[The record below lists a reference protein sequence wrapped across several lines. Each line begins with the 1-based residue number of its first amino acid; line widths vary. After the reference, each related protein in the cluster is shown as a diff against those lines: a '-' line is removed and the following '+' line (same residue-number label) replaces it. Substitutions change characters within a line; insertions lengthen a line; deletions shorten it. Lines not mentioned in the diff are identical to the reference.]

1 MYLARLTK
9 KDYEQS
15 SNLVISKFSNWD
27 RLWSNTSSQSFHP
40 YQCLQESS
48 PVENIFCLN
57 QCLFNDFFAQICV
70 LADAFHSPC
79 TTISARSESSL
90 DIKNEITI
98 AIIIIFTTMI
108 IIIVKIMLIINNS
121 TSSSPSAYQKV
132 EKKQIDKGQK
142 TSRKKSSPV
151 NRLITF
157 DPKLFGI
164 MTQIVK
170 IVFTTG
176 ITYHCKIWIKF
187 SDKIKEKSKWSY
199 ISS

>member
-1 MYLARLTK
+1 
-9 KDYEQS
+9 
-15 SNLVISKFSNWD
+15 
-27 RLWSNTSSQSFHP
+27 
-40 YQCLQESS
+40 
-48 PVENIFCLN
+48 
-57 QCLFNDFFAQICV
+57 
-70 LADAFHSPC
+70 
-79 TTISARSESSL
+79 
-90 DIKNEITI
+90 
-98 AIIIIFTTMI
+98 
-108 IIIVKIMLIINNS
+108 MLIINNS

-187 SDKIKEKSKWSY
+187 SDKIKEKYASNPSEVIFHDNIIKKFQMGQVKY
-199 ISS
+199 LNNKNVHL